1 MNEDQNMKDSSV
13 SGTELDDDAM
23 DAVAGGMD
31 YLPDDDRDDYWRP
44 GETFA
49 LTAFCNR
56 CGCEITNWR
65 ATTEIYGK
73 VAVCNHGSSMESS
86 HYRRFIKSDGVTI
99 EPFNGRLLGG

>member
-1 MNEDQNMKDSSV
+1 MSEEKTTTSPV
-13 SGTELDDDAM
+13 SGIELEDETM
-23 DAVAGGMD
+23 DSVAGGFD
-31 YLPDDDRDDYWRP
+31 YLPDGDRDDYWRP

-73 VAVCNHGSSMESS
+73 VAVCNHGSGEGRS

-99 EPFNGRLLGG
+99 EPFDGRLFL